1 MTAHT
6 LRYYERVGLIQ
17 PVGRAHNGHRRYS
30 EADEAWLNFL
40 HCMRATNM
48 SIREMQRYAELREK
62 GDATSLERR
71 KLLEDHQAAIAAKI
85 VALQQAHALLTHK
98 ITNYKK
104 IEERI
109 RIGGPQ
115 VYRAGTRKRT
125 GDGKLISLPPGVGE
139 YAVNGRAGHCIES
152 VHRVR
157 ALTRAWVADLHGL
170 KTHFPLARGFGY
182 DSGTAFPRLGP
193 FPLL

>member
-17 PVGRAHNGHRRYS
+17 PVGRARNGHRRYS

-62 GDATSLERR
+62 GDTTSLQRR
-71 KLLEDHQAAIAAKI
+71 KLLEDHQSAIAAKI

-109 RIGGPQ
+109 CVGGPQ
-115 VYRAGTRKRT
+115 LAERE
-125 GDGKLISLPPGVGE
+125 LEGE
-139 YAVNGRAGHCIES
+139 
-152 VHRVR
+152 
-157 ALTRAWVADLHGL
+157 
-170 KTHFPLARGFGY
+170 LAAA
-182 DSGTAFPRLGP
+182 S
-193 FPLL
+193 

>member
-17 PVGRAHNGHRRYS
+17 PVGRARNGHRRYS

-98 ITNYKK
+98 ISNYKK

-109 RIGGPQ
+109 RIGAPQ
-115 VYRAGTRKRT
+115 PAGRE
-125 GDGKLISLPPGVGE
+125 L
-139 YAVNGRAGHCIES
+139 ES
-152 VHRVR
+152 E
-157 ALTRAWVADLHGL
+157 
-170 KTHFPLARGFGY
+170 LA
-182 DSGTAFPRLGP
+182 TAS
-193 FPLL
+193 

>member
-17 PVGRAHNGHRRYS
+17 PVGRARNGHRRYS

-48 SIREMQRYAELREK
+48 SIREMQRYAELREQ
-62 GDATSLERR
+62 GDATSEQRR
-71 KLLEDHQAAIAAKI
+71 KLLEDHQAGIAAQI
-85 VALQQAHALLTHK
+85 AELQKAHALLAHK
-98 ITNYKK
+98 IANYKA

-115 VYRAGTRKRT
+115 ATEEQQQEEFANA
-125 GDGKLISLPPGVGE
+125 S
-139 YAVNGRAGHCIES
+139 
-152 VHRVR
+152 
-157 ALTRAWVADLHGL
+157 
-170 KTHFPLARGFGY
+170 
-182 DSGTAFPRLGP
+182 
-193 FPLL
+193 